1 VCVCSHHFGTYS
13 TRLPCTYN
21 TILHHP
27 FTWYAMLPI
36 ATTLELVS
44 TSRSIFCRAQ
54 ARAGTSTSG
63 RTAKVQVRLRTANQ
77 ASRVSTAPFA
87 YLSKR
92 RNRPIITIAVNMSIL
107 SRRNL
112 STPSSSSSSS
122 SSKPPKVESHSHSHA
137 DTHTHG
143 HDHDH
148 GRGHDHDH
156 SHGGI
161 FHSHAHDH
169 SEGAEQIMTALT
181 KGQLDRGTKITL
193 LG

>member
-1 VCVCSHHFGTYS
+1 
-13 TRLPCTYN
+13 
-21 TILHHP
+21 
-27 FTWYAMLPI
+27 MLPI
-36 ATTLELVS
+36 ATTSELVS
-44 TSRSIFCRAQ
+44 ASRAIFCRAQ

-63 RTAKVQVRLRTANQ
+63 RTAKVQVRLRKDQ
-77 ASRVSTAPFA
+77 ASDISTAPFA
-87 YLSKR
+87 YLSKK
-92 RNRPIITIAVNMSIL
+92 RNWPIITVAVNMSTL

-112 STPSSSSSSS
+112 STPSSSSS

-137 DTHTHG
+137 DTHSHG
-143 HDHDH
+143 HDHGH
-148 GRGHDHDH
+148 GHDHDH

-193 LG
+193 LGQSRISSFWDSTLTPGRSSK